1 MAIDLLNIA
10 RTGIQASQSQLAVTS
25 NNIAN
30 ANTQGYHRQVA
41 NQASNES
48 QRLGNSFYGT
58 GTYVTDVK
66 RVYNEFAARELR
78 IGQTSLSGAEATYS
92 KMSELDQLYSQIG
105 NMVPA
110 GLNNFFASI
119 NSVAD
124 LPTDIGIR
132 SSALSSA
139 EQLAKTMNQ
148 MQSHLDNQTKQTNS
162 QIESVT
168 VRINEISKELG
179 NLNLELMKSGGDDSQ
194 LLDKQDALI
203 QELSQYAQVNVI
215 PLDTGAKS
223 IMLGGSVMLVSGEV
237 SMSVGVTTGDPYQN
251 EPRIT
256 ASTGNQSLLINP
268 AKLGGQLGALFDFRS
283 ETLVPASQEL
293 GQLALGIAD
302 AFNEMQSKG
311 FDLNGNVGQNLF
323 RDINDPLMSSGRVGE
338 YSTNTGNAKISVN
351 IDDVGMLSG
360 GGYELSFTAPATYQL
375 TDTQTGKVSPLTLN
389 PPGELVGGDG
399 FTINIS
405 TGAMN
410 DGDKFEIR
418 PTSGAAAGLTMI
430 MTDPKGIAAAAPK
443 ITANAANSGDMEVKV
458 SAVSRTTAGFP
469 LTGSELT
476 VRVDSAANTFEV
488 FDASGAS
495 LGAPSAFTPPTVNT
509 GYGFSIEIDDTS
521 TAGVTD
527 SFTFDLSFAEGDNS
541 NAVAMAEMSDAKLM
555 NGGTTTLVGV
565 FESTKLDIGSKTKAA
580 EVRAGSADA
589 IFQQAYNRVQS
600 ESGVNLDEE
609 AANLMRFQQAYQASA
624 RIMTTAQT
632 IFDSLL
638 SSVR

>member
-10 RTGIQASQSQLAVTS
+10 RTGVQASQSQLAVTS

-360 GGYELSFTAPATYQL
+360 GGYELSFTAPATYKL
-375 TDTQTGKVSPLTLN
+375 TDTQTGKISPLTLN

-443 ITANAANSGDMEVKV
+443 ITANAANSGEMEVKV